1 MPTKLGRGGECGK
14 PQALA
19 RFAHAQKFLDVAELV
34 ASEAADGIDPA
45 SASVAAALAILAGIA
60 ASDAACCLV
69 LNKRP
74 RGESHAQA
82 ADFLRTITGGG
93 KAADALS
100 ELNSLKDTAHYG
112 VINIS
117 SKELKV
123 AMRRATTLVDF
134 AQSLFDAT

>member
-1 MPTKLGRGGECGK
+1 MPTKLGRSGECGK

-19 RFAHAQKFLDVAELV
+19 RFAHSQKFLEVAELV

-69 LNKRP
+69 LNKRA

-82 ADFLRTITGGG
+82 ADFLRTIAGGS
-93 KAADALS
+93 KAAVALS

-134 AQSLFDAT
+134 AQSRFDVI